1 MKTSRR
7 DFLKAAS
14 MAFAS
19 LFAPKVKVELDNQ
32 GVNGIV
38 SKPTATIYDLLSDFN
53 ETVQVEAD
61 KPKRDQ
67 ADSLEIKNA
76 LDACDCQFDVQ
87 VHYEQCKEPEVHT
100 CENCST
106 YYFCPR
112 WEKGHT
118 CDTWGYDARI
128 KPGAQIYVTY
138 DKGETWE
145 LVGEADEIS

>member
-19 LFAPKVKVELDNQ
+19 LFAPKVELGN
-32 GVNGIV
+32 
-38 SKPTATIYDLLSDFN
+38 
-53 ETVQVEAD
+53 QVEVND
-61 KPKRDQ
+61 NIYYTTSSGVIWGPE
-67 ADSLEIKNA
+67 SE
-76 LDACDCQFDVQ
+76 CQFDVQ
-87 VHYEQCKEPEVHT
+87 VHYEQCKEPEART

-106 YYFCPR
+106 YYFCPH
-112 WEKGHT
+112 WEKGHV

-145 LVGEADEIS
+145 LAGEVS